1 MPDNCL
7 LLEAAGIADIFNE
20 ANELA
25 PANSPFPRYSISAAT
40 TQRHRVVR
48 GRSGLHLLADACLAE
63 LSPVKSRDTIIV
75 TGRGSSLEESAA
87 IAAWLKAAAPRAR
100 RVVSVCAGAFILA
113 RAGLLDGK
121 KATTHWKSL
130 DELESE
136 YPRIAVQ
143 KGPIYVH
150 DGAIWTSAGASSGFD
165 LSLAL
170 VEEDMGFAVAK
181 AVAQYLVMYLRRPG
195 GQSQFSCY
203 LAAQAD
209 SDGPIREVQSWA
221 MEHLSA
227 DLSVEAL
234 AARSAM
240 SPRNFARVFA
250 KETGTTPARFVE
262 DLRLD
267 AARQRLEMGTET
279 IEEVARACGLAGGL
293 ALRRVFDRDL
303 GVSPSE
309 YRERFGRI

>member
-1 MPDNCL
+1 
-7 LLEAAGIADIFNE
+7 
-20 ANELA
+20 
-25 PANSPFPRYSISAAT
+25 
-40 TQRHRVVR
+40 
-48 GRSGLHLLADACLAE
+48 
-63 LSPVKSRDTIIV
+63 
-75 TGRGSSLEESAA
+75 
-87 IAAWLKAAAPRAR
+87 
-100 RVVSVCAGAFILA
+100 
-113 RAGLLDGK
+113 
-121 KATTHWKSL
+121 
-130 DELESE
+130 
-136 YPRIAVQ
+136 
-143 KGPIYVH
+143 
-150 DGAIWTSAGASSGFD
+150 
-165 LSLAL
+165 
-170 VEEDMGFAVAK
+170 
-181 AVAQYLVMYLRRPG
+181 
-195 GQSQFSCY
+195 
-203 LAAQAD
+203 
-209 SDGPIREVQSWA
+209 

-234 AARSAM
+234 AARAAM